1 MEREAHDLGSYNF
14 EVVAGLDGG
23 KKSISFIPAVQKAN
37 GAYVTL
43 MSDNWLS
50 LGVGNSDAFNKKS
63 SFIPV
68 KNLDASGKYDGTFTM
83 KSSSEDP
90 YFADKNMVLWWGMWF
105 SNNDYYK
112 NTQRDGNRY
121 NMKAKVVNCK

>member
-1 MEREAHDLGSYNF
+1 MKIDQTWTTFTEYGGYIGTTYGPMEREAHDLGSYNF
-14 EVVAGLDGG
+14 EVVAGLDGD

-50 LGVGNSDAFNKKS
+50 LGVGNSDGFNKKA

-68 KNLDASGKYDGTFTM
+68 KNLDASGKYDGTF
-83 KSSSEDP
+83 
-90 YFADKNMVLWWGMWF
+90 
-105 SNNDYYK
+105 
-112 NTQRDGNRY
+112 
-121 NMKAKVVNCK
+121 